1 MRTPALLAISL
12 FVLGCQRAGA
22 DEAKKTP
29 TAPPKPAPTALDDH
43 AGLLAPVQ
51 VDSLTLIPIVAT
63 APIERDPDMMVL
75 DEAFDKKLLSIKEQE
90 SESVNQLTLTNKG
103 KEPLFVL
110 AGEVIIGGK
119 QDRIIG
125 QNTIIN
131 ANATVQVPVFCVEHG
146 RWQGDSKVFSS
157 GRALAHSRL
166 RGNASFEN
174 QGEVWKEVAQKN
186 AIRKTTNSTDT
197 YRDVAKQQ
205 TNGTFA
211 TTEKRVAEAIAKV
224 PADDRAKMLGYVV
237 ALNGKVTT
245 VDLFGSPK
253 LFRKLENKLVRS
265 YITDAVDLP
274 VKAGAKPP
282 TVAEVKAFMAEPER
296 EAAPE
301 AAYETD
307 MASTTRYKAGK
318 SAKGKVEYK
327 PSKAMDKKARPI
339 YETTQSKE

>member
-22 DEAKKTP
+22 DDAKKTP

-51 VDSLTLIPIVAT
+51 VESLTLIPIVAT

-211 TTEKRVAEAIAKV
+211 TTEKRVTEALAKV

-245 VDLFGSPK
+245 VDLFGPPK

-265 YITDAVDLP
+265 YITDAVDIP
-274 VKAGAKPP
+274 AKKDVKPP
-282 TVAEVKAFMAEPER
+282 TLAEVKAFITEPER
-296 EAAPE
+296 EAPAE
-301 AAYETD
+301 QAYDTD
-307 MASTTRYKAGK
+307 MAETTRYKAAK
-318 SAKGKVEYK
+318 SAKSKVEYK
-327 PSKAMDKKARPI
+327 PSKRADKKSKPM
-339 YETTQSKE
+339 YESVQSKD